1 MLPDE
6 LPETTP
12 EKSSVDLRKSLSD
25 DFLLSLKTCL
35 SPARLLL
42 DAAECW
48 AYGFDNSRKHVSPQ
62 AVALP
67 VTHDEVVAITILC
80 NRYKIPLTVRGRGT
94 GTTGG
99 SVPIEGGLVMSMEQM
114 NRILE
119 LDTSNRLMRV
129 EPGVTNQAVQDCAA
143 EKGFFWAPDPGSAS
157 VCTVGGN
164 LGFNAAGPRAVK
176 YSTTRENTLSLI
188 AVTADGETLHTGVKT
203 TKGVTGYD
211 LTRLLIGSEGT
222 LAIITEATLK
232 LLPLPESSR
241 TLTACYNTIQ
251 GATDAIVSIMNQ
263 SLIPSALEF
272 LDQASIKLVQNQP
285 GVHVPDDAAA
295 LLLIEVDGLETEM
308 PNAIKKISCA
318 ATNSSLLEI
327 HQADSEEDAK
337 KLWATRRALSPV
349 LREIAPNKL
358 NEDVVVPVAN
368 IPALLQGL
376 QKLSKKFGIPI
387 VNFGHAGN
395 GNIHVNL
402 LYDTQ
407 NVEQSMQAQP
417 CLSAIFELVL
427 SLDGT
432 LSGEHGIG
440 TEKKDYIALE
450 IDQVSLKWMKKLKA
464 LFDPNNILN
473 PGKVFP

>member
-1 MLPDE
+1 MLPE
-6 LPETTP
+6 EPFR
-12 EKSSVDLRKSLSD
+12 KSSKGPAESLD
-25 DFLLSLKTCL
+25 TNFLISLKACL
-35 SPARLLL
+35 PPERLLL
-42 DAAECW
+42 DRAECW
-48 AYGFDNSRKHVSPQ
+48 AYGFDNSRKHATPQ

-67 VTHDEVVAITILC
+67 LTHDEVVAITMLC
-80 NRYKIPLTVRGRGT
+80 NRYKIPLIVRGRGT

-99 SVPIEGGLVMSMEQM
+99 SVPVQGGLVMSMEQM
-114 NRILE
+114 NRIIE
-119 LDTSNRLMRV
+119 IDASNRLMRV

-143 EKGFFWAPDPGSAS
+143 ESGFFWAPDPGSAS

-176 YSTTRENTLSLI
+176 YSTTRENTLGLI
-188 AVTADGETLHTGVKT
+188 AVTANGDTLHTGVKT

-232 LLPLPESSR
+232 LLPLPQSSR
-241 TLTACYNTIQ
+241 TLTACYNSIQ
-251 GATDAIVSIMNQ
+251 GATDAIVTIMNQ

-272 LDQASIKLVQNQP
+272 LDQASINLVKNQP
-285 GVHVPDDAAA
+285 GIHVPDDAAA

-308 PNAIKKISCA
+308 PNAIKQISNA
-318 ATNSSLLEI
+318 AGNTSLLEI
-327 HQADSEEDAK
+327 HHSESAEDTK
-337 KLWATRRALSPV
+337 KLWATRKALSPA

-376 QKLSKKFGIPI
+376 QKLSEKYGIPI

-402 LYDTQ
+402 LYNTQ
-407 NVEQSMQAQP
+407 NAEQSVQAMP
-417 CLSAIFELVL
+417 CLSAVFKLVL
-427 SLDGT
+427 GLGGT

-450 IDQVSLKWMKKLKA
+450 IDQVSLNWMKKLKT